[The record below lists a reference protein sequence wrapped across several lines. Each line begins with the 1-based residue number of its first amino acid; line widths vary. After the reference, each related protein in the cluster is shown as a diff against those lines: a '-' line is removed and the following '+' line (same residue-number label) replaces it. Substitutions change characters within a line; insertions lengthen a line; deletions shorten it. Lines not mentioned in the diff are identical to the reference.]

1 MQNETKKQ
9 PTPAEIAAL
18 FGMKNPRCARIV
30 RDVRTKLGMA
40 FRKGDDMVTV
50 YESGIIETGPYAGKQ
65 GYSAYSIRN
74 GSMTA
79 LRPNDFKLWGGAR

>member
-1 MQNETKKQ
+1 MQNETKQQ

-18 FGMKNPRCARIV
+18 FGMKNPRCARIT
-30 RDVRTKLGMA
+30 RDVRTKLGIA
-40 FRKGDDMVTV
+40 FRKGDDMVSV

-65 GYSAYSIRN
+65 SYSAYSIRN
-74 GSMTA
+74 GIMTA